1 MAVKPEIFKS
11 YDVRGVYPTDL
22 NEEAAEVIG
31 RVLAGVFPEGK
42 VVVGRDMRLSGD
54 NLFSALIKG
63 FLAGGREINDI
74 GLVPIDAVY
83 FAVNNFNYGGGVMI
97 TASHNPAEYN
107 GFKIVKKNM
116 EWVRGRDLAPLV
128 MEGKFEYAAKP
139 GVINQFDIWPS
150 YLEHI
155 FSFVDAAKIK
165 PLKVVVDAGNGMA
178 GKVMPLIAPKLPI
191 EIIPLFFDL
200 DGAFPNHPSNPLEPK
215 SQEAITKKVVE
226 EKADFGVIFDGDTDR
241 LFFVDEKGNFI
252 KADITLLLLAKLMLE
267 REPGAGIVYNV
278 VCSKIIREQVAA
290 WGGRPIRSA
299 VGFVNVSSAARANG
313 AIMGGE
319 ISAHYSFRDNGYA
332 DSGFIAFLILLQ
344 LISES
349 AEPFSE
355 MVKPFQKYFKSSE
368 LNFRISDLGAAI
380 EATKKHYPEGKQDE
394 LDGLTVEFEDWW
406 LNLRP
411 SNTEPLLRLTIE
423 ANTKELLDSKLTE
436 LTNFIVSLGGVK

>member
-1 MAVKPEIFKS
+1 MAIKPEIFKS
-11 YDVRGVYPTDL
+11 YDVRGVYPADL
-22 NEEAAEVIG
+22 NEETAEAVG
-31 RVLAGVFPEGK
+31 RALAGVFPDGK

-54 NLFSALIKG
+54 NLFGALIKG
-63 FLAGGREINDI
+63 FLASGREIDDI

-83 FAVNNFNYGGGVMI
+83 FAVNRFDYGGGVMI

-116 EWVRGRDLAPLV
+116 EWVRGRDLAPAV
-128 MEGKFEYAAKP
+128 IEGKFEDAEKP

-155 FSFVDAAKIK
+155 FSFINVAKIK

-178 GKVMPLIAPKLPI
+178 GRVIPLIAPKLPI
-191 EIIPLFFDL
+191 EVVPLFFDL

-226 EKADFGVIFDGDTDR
+226 EKVDFGVIFDGDTDR
-241 LFFVDEKGNFI
+241 LFFIDERGNFI

-355 MVKPFQKYFKSSE
+355 MVKPFQKYFKSNE
-368 LNFRISDLGAAI
+368 ANFRVNDIKKVTDLIRKNYSQGA
-380 EATKKHYPEGKQDE
+380 QDE
-394 LDGLTVEFEDWW
+394 LDGLTVEFNDWW
-406 LNLRP
+406 FNLRP
-411 SNTEPLLRLTIE
+411 SNTEPLLRLTVE
-423 ANTKELLDSKLTE
+423 ANSKELMESKLKE
-436 LTNFIVSLGGVK
+436 LGDYIVLLGNS